1 MTKSSQRVEMREMNR
16 EEDQTNNEIKQKARE
31 RYYFKSLSTSLTVYL
46 KLLKDYFTAEIRP
59 FRWFLFRKNKTVYQ
73 KNLNISLLS
82 EREQSLPSVNTKD
95 QRNSVKRTGKVS

>member
-59 FRWFLFRKNKTVYQ
+59 FRWFFIQ
-73 KNLNISLLS
+73 KKQN
-82 EREQSLPSVNTKD
+82 SLPKKPQHLPLV
-95 QRNSVKRTGKVS
+95 